1 MSNKGVLASEYPQKN
16 CPVAN
21 NVLVK
26 DFARWYCKSCSGRLA
41 PRPNLKSVKNILK
54 KFRSANFVASPIS
67 GAHFGQ
73 FLESIFR
80 REAVLG
86 SKTPGRSSMA
96 RERSCLN
103 ACHDMECLQ
112 WQVSKRRET
121 KPPSKRLGIMRQ
133 TFRSRLFRSSWQRR
147 GWRGG
152 LEARNSP
159 ANTHSPAPTILQH
172 LPFSSAYHSPA
183 TTILQPI
190 PVLLE
195 RPVLVRNLRL
205 KFS

>member
-1 MSNKGVLASEYPQKN
+1 MSSKGVPASECLQKN
-16 CPVAN
+16 CPVPN

-26 DFARWYCKSCSGRLA
+26 DFARWYHKSRSGPLA

-86 SKTPGRSSMA
+86 PKTPGRSSVA
-96 RERSCLN
+96 RERNCLN

-133 TFRSRLFRSSWQRR
+133 HLGPAFFGPSWPRR

-152 LEARNSP
+152 LGARKSP
-159 ANTHSPAPTILQH
+159 A
-172 LPFSSAYHSPA
+172 
-183 TTILQPI
+183 
-190 PVLLE
+190 
-195 RPVLVRNLRL
+195 
-205 KFS
+205 